1 MPGDRIPAFREPKI
15 ARRQS
20 RSRKLL
26 FLLFL
31 FFITI
36 LVILFFHS
44 SLSKITE
51 IEITGNIYTT
61 EEAILDAAGVQLHD
75 SFFLV
80 FPDRAA
86 GRIREFPEI
95 EDARVTLSFP
105 GKVSITVREY
115 PAVAREYGAAGSVRI
130 VLANGVTIPDDGRV
144 GPLNAPV
151 LAGWE
156 EHAEL
161 RLKLCR
167 TLGELPLALLSDV
180 SEIRPLPSA
189 SYPDKIRMYT
199 RSGFEVITSVSYLPV
214 KLPLLDNII
223 ADMKEKGHESGE
235 ILLLEGN
242 SARPFDAV
250 SDKADGDARDS
261 EQEQSDSR

>member
-1 MPGDRIPAFREPKI
+1 MQGDRIPAFREPTI
-15 ARRQS
+15 ARRQG

-51 IEITGNIYTT
+51 IDISGNIYAT
-61 EEAILDAAGVQLHD
+61 EEAILEAAGVRLHE

-86 GRIREFPEI
+86 ERIRELPEI
-95 EDARVTLSFP
+95 EDARVALSFP
-105 GKVSITVREY
+105 GKVTITVREY
-115 PAVAREYGAAGSVRI
+115 PAVAREYGAAGGIRI
-130 VLANGVTIPDDGRV
+130 VLANGVTLPDDGRF

-167 TLGELPLALLSDV
+167 TLGELPLSLLSDV

-199 RSGFEVITSVSYLPV
+199 RSGYEVITSVSYLPE

-223 ADMKEKGHESGE
+223 AGMKEKGHESGE

-242 SARPFDAV
+242 SARPFDTD
-250 SDKADGDARDS
+250 SDEADGEPPAS
-261 EQEQSDSR
+261 E